1 MPKPAIE
8 KSFCTT
14 SEAAELLGVS
24 VGTVQLWVE
33 GGVLHAWKT
42 AGGHRRVMRDSV
54 DALIRKVPQKM
65 DAAQVLGVA
74 EAVVSDK
81 PAPSPPAAR
90 RLTVLVVEDDVH
102 LLRLYETK
110 ISAWPM
116 KPLVIAVNSA
126 VAGLVIMGRSS
137 PDMLITDLHMPG
149 MDGFEML
156 RVLSRIPET
165 RHTKMVAVSGL
176 SRQDVEDRGGLP
188 PDIELLP
195 KPIPFDSLLDI
206 ANVAVTLSQ
215 YRLQPLASAP
225 QVD

>member
-1 MPKPAIE
+1 MSKPAVE

-33 GGVLHAWKT
+33 GGVLQAWKT

-54 DALIRKVPQKM
+54 EALIRKIPSTVDGAPTLTPPK
-65 DAAQVLGVA
+65 GVT
-74 EAVVSDK
+74 SDK
-81 PAPSPPAAR
+81 SDPSPSR

-176 SRQDVEDRGGLP
+176 DRQAIEDRGGLP

-225 QVD
+225 QTD

>member
-1 MPKPAIE
+1 MSKPAVE

-33 GGVLHAWKT
+33 GGVLQAWKT

-54 DALIRKVPQKM
+54 EALIRKIPSTVDGAPTLAPPK
-65 DAAQVLGVA
+65 
-74 EAVVSDK
+74 AVTSDK
-81 PAPSPPAAR
+81 PDPSPSR

-176 SRQDVEDRGGLP
+176 DRQAIEDRGGLP

-225 QVD
+225 QTD

>member
-1 MPKPAIE
+1 MPKSAIE

-14 SEAAELLGVS
+14 SEAADLLGVS

-33 GGVLHAWKT
+33 GGVLQAWKT

-54 DALIRKVPQKM
+54 DALIRKVPSK
-65 DAAQVLGVA
+65 LEGVP
-74 EAVVSDK
+74 EPVTPAVVTSEK
-81 PAPSPPAAR
+81 PDPLPPASR

-116 KPLVIAVNSA
+116 KPLVLAVNSA
-126 VAGLVIMGRSS
+126 VAGLVIMGRSN

-156 RVLSRIPET
+156 RVLRRIPET

-176 SRQDVEDRGGLP
+176 DRQAIEQRGGLP
-188 PDIELLP
+188 PDVELLS

-206 ANVAVTLSQ
+206 AHVAVALSQ
-215 YRLQPLASAP
+215 YRLQPLASTP
-225 QVD
+225 HTN